1 MQGTVKKKTP
11 YHDAREE
18 AASARR
24 HIDIPQTRSDSYR
37 LSYQDTEFILRD
49 ELRPIRLQLEL
60 LKPELIQQEQGIG
73 STVVI
78 FGSARIPDRESAE
91 KKVNALESEAQM
103 NPDDTNLQKRLKIA
117 HRDLGNSKYYEA
129 ARELSRIISEGCKR
143 KDSCELII
151 TTGGG
156 KGIMEAANRGASE
169 AGVKNI
175 GLNIV
180 LPFEQ
185 KPNSYITPDLS
196 FQFHYFAVRK
206 MHFLM
211 RAKALVV
218 FPGGFGTMDEMFET
232 LTLVQTKKIRSIPIL
247 LFGRE
252 YWKKLINFDMFVD
265 EGMISLEDLNLF
277 RYVDTPEEAW
287 GILKSLNDDL

>member
-1 MQGTVKKKTP
+1 MQGAKNKKSP
-11 YHDAREE
+11 YYGAQEE

-24 HIDIPQTRSDSYR
+24 HVDIPQTRSNSYI
-37 LSYQDTEFILRD
+37 LSYQDTDFILRD
-49 ELRPIRLQLEL
+49 ELRPVRLQMEL
-60 LKPELIQQEQGIG
+60 LKPELIQQEQGIE
-73 STVVI
+73 STVVM
-78 FGSARIPDRESAE
+78 FGSARISDQESAE
-91 KKVNALESEAQM
+91 KKLKALESEAEF
-103 NPDDTNLQKRLKIA
+103 NPDDTNLQKRMKLA
-117 HRDLGNSKYYEA
+117 RRDLESSKYYEA
-129 ARELSRIISEGCKR
+129 ARELARIISEGCKGR
-143 KDSCELII
+143 ENCELVV

-156 KGIMEAANRGASE
+156 QGIMEAANRGASE
-169 AGVKNI
+169 AGSKSI

-185 KPNSYITPDLS
+185 KPNSYISPDLS
-196 FQFHYFAVRK
+196 FQFHYFAIRK

-232 LTLVQTKKIRSIPIL
+232 LTLVQTKKIKAIPIL
-247 LFGRE
+247 LFGRD

-287 GILKSLNDDL
+287 GILKSLNDEL